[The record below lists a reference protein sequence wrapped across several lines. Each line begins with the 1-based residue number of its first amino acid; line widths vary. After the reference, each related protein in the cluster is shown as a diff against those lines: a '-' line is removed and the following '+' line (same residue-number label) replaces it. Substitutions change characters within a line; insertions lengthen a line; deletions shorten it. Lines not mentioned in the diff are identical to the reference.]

1 MASSLVR
8 RVAAERP
15 VPSWYSWRIAEAVPA
30 TRALARA
37 QVPERAGYVPGIP
50 RGGLSE
56 YNQGIGEA
64 TQTDRRSQLQQLYEA
79 YLTCPW
85 AWAAVNAIAR
95 SVTAGGLVMDWDTDT
110 GEGDEA
116 PEKPAGVLAAE
127 RLIKFCNPR
136 QNIRQL
142 MRNVIVDLLVF
153 GDALVEVTWWGHVP
167 VALYNLDVPTTI
179 PETDEHGTVTGYV
192 QNTEQGLRA
201 VFEPRDVIHV
211 SLDAPRS
218 GPFGVSPTQA
228 MLLPITAW
236 LFAAATGKEMARKGL
251 PPTIHADMPAS
262 MQQGQMNRWRAQVA
276 AQNIGP
282 RNIGTPWMTKGGAVL
297 KELQAGKIGDVLKF
311 LDQKR
316 DEILSGYGVPP
327 ALAGVIESGNLG
339 GGTGEEQR
347 RTFEIDTCG
356 PIGELVLEA
365 FNFDIVQQGFGVDD
379 WHAKFREVDYR
390 ASETVEKIR
399 DMRLRNGSWLLN
411 KYRVEIGEP
420 PVEGGDE
427 AVLVDRQNLV
437 LWRDMAAMSKAMI
450 ASKGAP
456 AVAAGETPPAG
467 EEMQDGPAQDEEDED
482 SQDQQQPAARGKQA
496 AKPGESVSLA
506 MMDRYRARLAEALES
521 MPLAESAWDGGRPVM
536 QAVAAQLAR
545 NFPPSALGWVSEAS
559 WTGPRRVPLADVD
572 TDSRD
577 SWDASDEPGNVA
589 RFAAKLRKRHAE
601 GRELKPAVLVRRPSG
616 KLVLADGHHR
626 YLAYEQDG
634 QGYVWA
640 YVGKVSKQTG
650 PWDRLALSQGKAA

>member
-15 VPSWYSWRIAEAVPA
+15 VPSWYSWRVSEASPA
-30 TRALARA
+30 TRALTPS
-37 QVPERAGYVPGIP
+37 QVPERTGYVPGIP

-85 AWAAVNAIAR
+85 AWTAVNAIAR

-116 PEKPAGVLAAE
+116 PAKPAGVLAVE
-127 RLIKFCNPR
+127 RLIRFTNPR
-136 QNIRQL
+136 QNIRQVL
-142 MRNVIVDLLVF
+142 RNVIVDLLVF
-153 GDALVEVTWWGHVP
+153 GDALIEVTWWGHVP
-167 VALYNLDVPTTI
+167 VALYNLDVPTTL
-179 PETDEHGTVTGYV
+179 PETDEHGVITGYV
-192 QNTEQGLRA
+192 QNTEQGQRA
-201 VFEPRDVIHV
+201 VFDPRDVIQI

-218 GPFGVSPTQA
+218 GVFGVSPTQA

-251 PPTIHADMPAS
+251 PPAIHADMPAS
-262 MQQGQMNRWRAQVA
+262 MQAGQMNRWRAQVA

-282 RNIGTPWMTKGGAVL
+282 RNIGVPWMTKGGAVL
-297 KELQAGKIGDVLKF
+297 KELQAGKIGDVLAF
-311 LDQKR
+311 LNQKR

-347 RTFEIDTCG
+347 KTFEIDTCG

-365 FNFDIVQQGFGVDD
+365 MNYSVVQQGFGVDG
-379 WHAKFREVDYR
+379 WHAKFGEVDYR
-390 ASETVEKIR
+390 ASATIEQIR
-399 DMRLRNGSWLLN
+399 DMRLRNGAWLLN
-411 KYRVEIGEP
+411 RYRAVIGEP

-437 LWRDMAAMSKAMI
+437 LWKDMARMSEAMI

-456 AVAAGETPPAG
+456 AVAAGENPPGG
-467 EEMQDGPAQDEEDED
+467 EIMQDGGGGQDDD
-482 SQDQQQPAARGKQA
+482 GQQDG
-496 AKPGESVSLA
+496 KPGESLTLA
-506 MMDRYRARLAEALES
+506 MLDRYRARLAEALTACAIREDAL
-521 MPLAESAWDGGRPVM
+521 PGG
-536 QAVAAQLAR
+536 QAVADAVYARLAPR
-545 NFPPSALGWVSEAS
+545 FPADAIAWVRTIRWE
-559 WTGPRRVPLADVD
+559 GPVRVPLGDVD
-572 TDSRD
+572 TSDRAA
-577 SWDASDEPGNVA
+577 WDASRDPAKVA
-589 RFAAKLRKRHAE
+589 AVQAKLRKRLTD
-601 GRELKPAVLVRRPSG
+601 GRMPKPLVLVRWPGST
-616 KLVLADGHHR
+616 KDVIVDGHHH
-626 YLAYEQDG
+626 YEAAQAEG
-634 QGYVWA
+634 QHFVWGYVGH
-640 YVGKVSKQTG
+640 VPQERG
-650 PWDRLALSQGKAA
+650 PWLVTAAREKRGKAA